1 MTIRAVLLDLGD
13 TLISGN
19 ITSGDTE
26 TIWEEVYCTLINPCH
41 DSSIPSLPTIRA
53 AIKEHVHNQMAQVW
67 KYKIEKEQDALEM
80 YNIAFAA
87 TGFEVDTCFIHRVLE
102 LEHKLL
108 YRHLVRVG
116 PTVFSTLQL
125 LRERGY
131 LLGLCSNFCNLTEVV
146 YESLRE
152 VKLLEQFDQTAVS
165 CEVGWRK
172 PSPRI
177 YAAICERLAVA
188 PEECLFVG
196 DRLIE
201 DVKGPQEYGMRA
213 ILTHE
218 FRQEDPT
225 PEIQPFAVITRLDQ
239 LLAQLEE

>member
-1 MTIRAVLLDLGD
+1 MAIRAVLLDLGD

-26 TIWEEVYCTLINPCH
+26 TVWEEVYCTLINP
-41 DSSIPSLPTIRA
+41 SQTSSLPSFLNLRA
-53 AIKEHVHNQMAQVW
+53 AIKEHVDNKMEQVW
-67 KYKIEKEQDALEM
+67 KYKIEREQDALEM
-80 YNIAFAA
+80 YSIAFAA

-116 PTVFSTLQL
+116 PTVFPTLQH

-152 VKLLEQFDQTAVS
+152 VKLLEQFDQLAVS

-177 YAAICERLAVA
+177 YAAICERLAVT

-218 FRQEDPT
+218 FRQEEPT
-225 PEIQPFAVITRLDQ
+225 PEILPFAVITRLDQ
-239 LLAQLEE
+239 LLEHVEE

>member
-1 MTIRAVLLDLGD
+1 M
-13 TLISGN
+13 
-19 ITSGDTE
+19 
-26 TIWEEVYCTLINPCH
+26 
-41 DSSIPSLPTIRA
+41 
-53 AIKEHVHNQMAQVW
+53 
-67 KYKIEKEQDALEM
+67 
-80 YNIAFAA
+80 
-87 TGFEVDTCFIHRVLE
+87 
-102 LEHKLL
+102 
-108 YRHLVRVG
+108 
-116 PTVFSTLQL
+116 
-125 LRERGY
+125 
-131 LLGLCSNFCNLTEVV
+131 LGLCSNFCNLTEVV